1 MTQGALPARADAAD
15 RLGQL
20 DGLRG
25 LAACAVA
32 FLYHP
37 QALFAPDALAQAGPV
52 LGWFYRFGWTLVDLF
67 FVLSGFLFAHVYRGG
82 LALEPTGAIKRFA
95 MARVA
100 RLYPLHLVMLLVC
113 AVLFFGQAGNT
124 ALAFGAHLL
133 MLQDFAPMPGQSFD
147 GPAWSISVECVCYGL
162 FALGASAGQRSLRRL
177 SAVLAAGALG
187 LLVWRGLPGGPWDAD
202 DLLRGLA
209 GFFVGQLVW
218 RGRDALAR
226 VPSVVLAA
234 VLVAG
239 LVLAEGPWSAIPPL
253 TLLAWPAALLLA
265 LRIPVM
271 ASAPL
276 LWLGSRSYAI
286 YLIHQPVIALVRRS
300 FGVID
305 GSVSQVVAVNVAL
318 IAAVLALSDLALRM
332 IELPAQRAILSW
344 SKRGEAGA
352 EAVRMAA

>member
-1 MTQGALPARADAAD
+1 MTHGALPAQGNSD

-37 QALFAPDALAQAGPV
+37 QALFAPAALAQAGPL
-52 LGWFYRFGWTLVDLF
+52 LGWFHRFGWTLVDLF
-67 FVLSGFLFAHVYRGG
+67 FVLSGYLFAHVYRGG
-82 LALEPTGAIKRFA
+82 AALEANGTIKRFTL
-95 MARVA
+95 ARIA

-113 AVLFFGQAGNT
+113 AALFFGQPGNS
-124 ALAFGAHLL
+124 ALAFAAHLL

-147 GPAWSISVECVCYGL
+147 GPAWSISVECVCYAL
-162 FALGASAGQRSLRRL
+162 FALGASAGQAALRRF
-177 SAVLAAGALG
+177 SWVLGAGALA
-187 LLVWRGLPGGPWDAD
+187 LLAWRGLPGGPWDAD

-226 VPSVVLAA
+226 VPSAVLA
-234 VLVAG
+234 LVMIAG
-239 LVLAEGPWSAIPPL
+239 LALAEGPWSAIPPL
-253 TLLAWPAALLLA
+253 TLLTWPAALLLA
-265 LRIPVM
+265 LRLPQM

-286 YLIHQPVIALVRRS
+286 YLIHEPVIALARRWL
-300 FGVID
+300 GVLD
-305 GSVSQVVAVNVAL
+305 GGAGQLLAVHLAL
-318 IAAVLALSDLALRM
+318 ILVVLGLSDLALRG
-332 IELPAQRAILSW
+332 IERPGQAAILRRSA
-344 SKRGEAGA
+344 RRQPAIA
-352 EAVRMAA
+352 AV

>member
-1 MTQGALPARADAAD
+1 MSEGAAQPNPDGGAA

-20 DGLRG
+20 DALRG

-37 QALFAPDALAQAGPV
+37 QALFAPAALAHAGPV
-52 LGWFYRFGWTLVDLF
+52 LGWFHRFGWTLVDLF

-82 LALEPTGAIKRFA
+82 TALGATGSVRQFA
-95 MARVA
+95 TARLA
-100 RLYPLHLVMLLVC
+100 RLYPLHLVMLLIC
-113 AVLFFGQAGNT
+113 AALFFGQSGNT
-124 ALAFGAHLL
+124 PLVFAAHLF
-133 MLQDFAPMPGQSFD
+133 MLQDFAPSPGQSFN
-147 GPAWSISVECVCYGL
+147 GPAWSISVELVCYAL
-162 FALGASAGQRSLRRL
+162 FVLGATAGPAALRRL
-177 SAVLAAGALG
+177 TVALAAGALA

-218 RGRDALAR
+218 RGRSHLAR
-226 VPSVVLAA
+226 VPSALLA
-234 VLVAG
+234 LTITAG

-253 TLLAWPAALLLA
+253 TLLTWPSALLLA
-265 LRIPVM
+265 LRIKEL

-286 YLIHQPVIALVRRS
+286 YLIHEPVIALARQT

-305 GSVSQVVAVNVAL
+305 GGPAIILAVHLAL
-318 IAAVLALSDLALRM
+318 IAVVLALSDLALRT
-332 IELPAQRAILSW
+332 IERPAQRAILAW
-344 SKRGEAGA
+344 SKRRLPAL
-352 EAVRMAA
+352 AAA

>member
-1 MTQGALPARADAAD
+1 MTFGVTSTQSDAD

-37 QALFAPDALAQAGPV
+37 QALFAPAALAQAGPV
-52 LGWFYRFGWTLVDLF
+52 LDWFHRLGWTLVDLF
-67 FVLSGFLFAHVYRGG
+67 FVLSGYLFAHVYRGG
-82 LALEPTGAIKRFA
+82 LVLAAPGAVRRFA
-95 MARVA
+95 LARVA

-124 ALAFGAHLL
+124 ALAFAAHLV
-133 MLQDFAPMPGQSFD
+133 MLQDFAPMPGQSFN
-147 GPAWSISVECVCYGL
+147 GPAWSITVECACYAL
-162 FALGASAGQRSLRRL
+162 FALGAISGQIMLRRL
-177 SAVLAAGALG
+177 TLVLAAGALA
-187 LLVWRGLPGGPWDAD
+187 LLAWRGLPGGPWDAD

-218 RGRDALAR
+218 RGRDVLAR
-226 VPSVVLAA
+226 VPSTVLAA

-271 ASAPL
+271 GSAPL

-305 GSVSQVVAVNVAL
+305 GSVGQVVAVHLGL
-318 IAAVLALSDLALRM
+318 IAAVIALSDMALRL

-344 SKRGEAGA
+344 SKRGEA
-352 EAVRMAA
+352 AAQAARAAA